1 MVSQRC
7 REREMHKRRKSE
19 RKWAGLRDMKT
30 WRTRKNCKYWGSFQ
44 SKFLSAKSHKQLWPE
59 ICVGKRTVHL
69 QHFFFF
75 FPSFFLTM
83 FIEVKWTAQE
93 RGPKFPLCPESDYS
107 FGRHGGTNKH
117 KLNAKA
123 ETWSSFFSSNNSFQK
138 YAESQNP
145 SYLSNCGST
154 LTVRNLRLYLTLAL
168 VWSSDLGSWIIS
180 TITSITR
187 GLSPY
192 ARRHFLNEKCGS
204 IF

>member
-1 MVSQRC
+1 MGGTSGHENLKNEKKLQILGELPVEIPLCKIPQTAVTRNMC
-7 REREMHKRRKSE
+7 RK
-19 RKWAGLRDMKT
+19 ADGAPT
-30 WRTRKNCKYWGSFQ
+30 T
-44 SKFLSAKSHKQLWPE
+44 
-59 ICVGKRTVHL
+59 
-69 QHFFFF
+69 FFFF